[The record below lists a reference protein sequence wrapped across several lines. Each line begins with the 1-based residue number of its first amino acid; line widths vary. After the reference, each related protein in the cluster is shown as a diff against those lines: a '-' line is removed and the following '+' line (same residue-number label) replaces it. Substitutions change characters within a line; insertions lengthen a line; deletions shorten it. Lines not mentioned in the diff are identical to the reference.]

1 MCDKVSER
9 ITGRRGDLLRFGL
22 ASRNWIITQMS
33 EDLDLMKWMP
43 SGIEKSASQ
52 IVSHISWTV
61 SASVMEI
68 ATQLGIELNA
78 EASQSVDNQNELE
91 FEIRAA
97 YDLFKQLCTHMTDD
111 MLDAQTTLPPPARI
125 REGAV
130 ETILRIIV
138 GYHTVH
144 HAGQIAMLVAS
155 AKREEE

>member
-1 MCDKVSER
+1 MSEKLM
-9 ITGRRGDLLRFGL
+9 GRRGDLLRFGL

-33 EDLDLMKWMP
+33 DDLDLMKWMP

-61 SASVMEI
+61 SATVMEI
-68 ATQLGIELNA
+68 AAQLGIELNV
-78 EASQSVDNQNELE
+78 EASQSADSQNKLE
-91 FEIRAA
+91 SEIRAA
-97 YDLFKQLCTHMTDD
+97 YDLFKQLCTRMTED

-125 REGAV
+125 REGSV

-144 HAGQIAMLVAS
+144 HAGQIAMLIAS
-155 AKREEE
+155 AKREEG